1 MGEMVSRSSGNGGM
15 RRPRGQ
21 DRRHRVTVRLSDG
34 ELAALSAAAGRAG
47 LALSAYLAQ
56 AGMDAAEHRAAPV
69 ETVQR
74 EALGE
79 LIRAAGLVRRAGVN
93 LNQAVARLNA
103 TGTPGPD
110 LEPAAA
116 YCMQVVRQVDE
127 AATHITRRL
136 R

>member
-1 MGEMVSRSSGNGGM
+1 M
-15 RRPRGQ
+15 RRARGQ
-21 DRRHRVTVRLSDG
+21 DRRHRVSVRLSDG

-56 AGMDAAEHRAAPV
+56 AGLDAAEHRAAPV
-69 ETVQR
+69 GEVQR
-74 EALGE
+74 EALGQ
-79 LIRAAGLVRRAGVN
+79 LIRAAGQVHRIGVN

-103 TGTPGPD
+103 TGAAGPD

-116 YCMQVVRQVDE
+116 YCMQVLGRVDE